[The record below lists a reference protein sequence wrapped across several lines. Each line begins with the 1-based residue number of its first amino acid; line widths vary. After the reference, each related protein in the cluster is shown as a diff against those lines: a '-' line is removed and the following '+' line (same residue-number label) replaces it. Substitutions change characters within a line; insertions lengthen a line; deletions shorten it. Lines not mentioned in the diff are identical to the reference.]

1 MKTASLSGSPR
12 EGVGKKGATELRAK
26 GHGSRRLYGG
36 PEQVHFQV
44 NEIQLNKLVFTPETY
59 RLKFEVGSTTYDCV
73 VQDIQFHPVTDRI
86 VHLDLL
92 QISPTSPSGSNCLC
106 APQEPVKVFG
116 TADASMWCTAACR
129 FPASPI
135 KFQRI
140 VSWTSARC
148 SLVTPSVCRTSTVTA
163 ARFSL
168 NDSAV
173 VLGIAAHVLPCL
185 LTAEEEGEGGEGG
198 EEGCRGVA
206 RSNPKPL
213 HFLMKYLW

>member
-26 GHGSRRLYGG
+26 GMVPGVLYGG

-44 NEIQLNKLVFTPETY
+44 NEIQLNKLVFSPETY

-92 QISPTSPSGSNCLC
+92 QISADKPIRVKLPVRTTGTSEGVRNGGRLHVVYRRLPVSGL
-106 APQEPVKVFG
+106 
-116 TADASMWCTAACR
+116 ADQIPEDVSLDITPLLIGDSLRVSDLTVEGC
-129 FPASPI
+129 
-135 KFQRI
+135 KI
-140 VSWTSARC
+140 V
-148 SLVTPSVCRTSTVTA
+148 
-163 ARFSL
+163 L

-173 VLGIAAHVLPCL
+173 VLGIRRTRAAMSAD
-185 LTAEEEGEGGEGG
+185 AEGEGG
-198 EEGCRGVA
+198 EEGEAAAEGGEE
-206 RSNPKPL
+206 
-213 HFLMKYLW
+213 

>member
-26 GHGSRRLYGG
+26 GMVPGVLYGG

-44 NEIQLNKLVFTPETY
+44 NEIQLNKLVFSPETY

-92 QISPTSPSGSNCLC
+92 QISADKPIRVKLPVRTTGTSEGVRNGGRLHVVYRRLPVSGL
-106 APQEPVKVFG
+106 
-116 TADASMWCTAACR
+116 ADQIPEDVSLDITPLLIGDSLRVSDLTVEGC
-129 FPASPI
+129 
-135 KFQRI
+135 KI
-140 VSWTSARC
+140 V
-148 SLVTPSVCRTSTVTA
+148 
-163 ARFSL
+163 L

-173 VLGIAAHVLPCL
+173 VLGIRRTRAAMS
-185 LTAEEEGEGGEGG
+185 ADAEGEGEGG
-198 EEGCRGVA
+198 EEGEAAAEGGEE
-206 RSNPKPL
+206 
-213 HFLMKYLW
+213 